1 MKMMI
6 VTGGT
11 GGHIYPAL
19 ALADAAK
26 ERYGKKADIVFVGND
41 DRMEAILIPE
51 KGYRFLSLH
60 TSGLVG
66 SVFSKGRAVMQMM
79 RAYQKAKGYI
89 RSFRPDIV
97 IGFGGY
103 VSAPVILAAHHM
115 GVLTMIHEQNSVIGK
130 ANQLVMKKVDAI
142 VCCYEK
148 CLTQFDATKTRL
160 LGNPR
165 ASLAARTV
173 ADFNETYFRSLGLDP
188 EKKTIMVVMGSLG
201 SSSVNDLMKD
211 ALPKVGD
218 ACQILYVC
226 GRNNPMDPAVFSAY
240 PHIHVVDYVDQMA
253 ILSHIDL
260 IVCRAGATTIAEVTA
275 VGVPAVLIPSPYVA
289 HNHQFYNASVLVDA
303 NAGVMIEEK
312 NLNAET
318 LSNAISKIMND
329 PIRMESMKQCSL
341 RLGRPNACRDILEWC
356 EQLKGGMN
364 T

>member
-1 MKMMI
+1 
-6 VTGGT
+6 
-11 GGHIYPAL
+11 
-19 ALADAAK
+19 
-26 ERYGKKADIVFVGND
+26 
-41 DRMEAILIPE
+41 
-51 KGYRFLSLH
+51 
-60 TSGLVG
+60 
-66 SVFSKGRAVMQMM
+66 
-79 RAYQKAKGYI
+79 
-89 RSFRPDIV
+89 
-97 IGFGGY
+97 
-103 VSAPVILAAHHM
+103 
-115 GVLTMIHEQNSVIGK
+115 MIHEQNSVIGK

-165 ASLAARTV
+165 ASLAARAV

-188 EKKTIMVVMGSLG
+188 EKKTILVVMGSLG

-275 VGVPAVLIPSPYVA
+275 VGVPAVLIPS
-289 HNHQFYNASVLVDA
+289 VLVDA